1 MVGGILCD
9 LHKAFNCINHT
20 MLLENMKFYRV
31 SGKFYNFIKSY
42 LDGRYQKVASSHSNG
57 TESTWEKIR
66 QGVPKG
72 SIL

>member
-1 MVGGILCD
+1 L
-9 LHKAFNCINHT
+9 AINHT
-20 MLLENMKFYRV
+20 MLWEKMKFYGV

-42 LDGRYQKVASSHSNG
+42 LDGRDQKVALSHSNG
-57 TESTWEKIR
+57 IQSTWGKIR